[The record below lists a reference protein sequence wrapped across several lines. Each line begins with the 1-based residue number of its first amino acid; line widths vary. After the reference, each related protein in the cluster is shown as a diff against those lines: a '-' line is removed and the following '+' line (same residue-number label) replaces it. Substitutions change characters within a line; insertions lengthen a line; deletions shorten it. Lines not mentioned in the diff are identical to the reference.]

1 MPEDAATK
9 VRGGEKAIFPWV
21 VKRGGSMVNGPD
33 EGSGHCPKII
43 LSNAG
48 PYDRQ
53 VVSSGPE
60 DDEDGPEDADD
71 GVS

>member
-1 MPEDAATK
+1 
-9 VRGGEKAIFPWV
+9 
-21 VKRGGSMVNGPD
+21 MVNGPD

-60 DDEDGPEDADD
+60 DGLGGPDDGEDGASREF
-71 GVS
+71 